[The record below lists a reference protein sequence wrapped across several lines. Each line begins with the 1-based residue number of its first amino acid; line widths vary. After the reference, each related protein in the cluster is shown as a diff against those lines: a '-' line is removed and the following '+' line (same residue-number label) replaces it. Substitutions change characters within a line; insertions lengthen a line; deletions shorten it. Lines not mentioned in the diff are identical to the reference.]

1 MLPENQ
7 SVRTMVSG
15 NLSRNLNTFHP
26 VLIHIKSSEYFTV
39 SACFPFHTNNHLIF
53 KKAQLTDIKS
63 IAEHI
68 TQTHA
73 LNVFEIMP
81 IAAVTAY
88 GKSQNALQRTM
99 KLGNNQDIMYSD
111 VVLLGYYF

>member
-1 MLPENQ
+1 MKQ
-7 SVRTMVSG
+7 
-15 NLSRNLNTFHP
+15 
-26 VLIHIKSSEYFTV
+26 LIHIKSSKSFTV
-39 SACFPFHTNNHLIF
+39 GACYPFHTNNHLIF

-73 LNVFEIMP
+73 QNVFEIMV

-88 GKSQNALQRTM
+88 GKSQNALQRTI
-99 KLGNNQDIMYSD
+99 KLGNNQDIMYLD
-111 VVLLGYYF
+111 IVIGYNFVFLGIIF